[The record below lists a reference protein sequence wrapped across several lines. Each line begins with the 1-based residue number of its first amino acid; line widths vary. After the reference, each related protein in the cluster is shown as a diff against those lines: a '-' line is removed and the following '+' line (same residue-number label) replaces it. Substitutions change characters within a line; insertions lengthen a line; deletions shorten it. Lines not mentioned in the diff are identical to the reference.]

1 MRYLISME
9 RTGALSLYSKYR
21 APQLMYPG
29 KCWKGS
35 GWGQV
40 TVCDF
45 EIKAQTIDHS
55 LWDKNNHL
63 SNTAIKIRH
72 YLYFFH
78 DTLSKKNNPHFWKT
92 LLWNRWRL
100 MQLWA
105 VLSSVVYLCFLL
117 WDLFPPSQIINVTA
131 PCFVDPEWSRMMLPG
146 LFLVNE

>member
-1 MRYLISME
+1 MPYLISME
-9 RTGALSLYSKYR
+9 RTGALSLYSKQR
-21 APQLMYPG
+21 APQLMDPE

-63 SNTAIKIRH
+63 SNIAIKIRH

-78 DTLSKKNNPHFWKT
+78 ETLSKKNNPHFWKT

-100 MQLWA
+100 MRFWA
-105 VLSSVVYLCFLL
+105 VLSFVVYLCFLL

-131 PCFVDPEWSRMMLPG
+131 PCFADPQWNRMMLPG
-146 LFLVNE
+146 HFLVNE